1 VDLLHTFVS
10 HRVQPLQQWEMT
22 KWVYPGPSCPDRS
35 FSTELD
41 DAEIN
46 ADQNS
51 GPSLIPL
58 REGVVNPW
66 VSLLKLIFA

>member
-1 VDLLHTFVS
+1 
-10 HRVQPLQQWEMT
+10 MT

-46 ADQNS
+46 ANQNS
-51 GPSLIPL
+51 GPNLIPL